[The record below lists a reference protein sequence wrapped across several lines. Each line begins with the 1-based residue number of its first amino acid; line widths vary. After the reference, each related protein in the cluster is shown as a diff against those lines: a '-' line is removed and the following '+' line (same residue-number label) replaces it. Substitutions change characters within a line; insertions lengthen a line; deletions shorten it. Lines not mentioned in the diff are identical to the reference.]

1 VNPTRGLDVGSA
13 RFVNEQLLAL
23 RSEGGAVLLVSTEL
37 DEVLLL
43 ADRVVALVEG
53 RVVSV
58 PRDAD
63 RAALGA
69 ILLSGAAKS
78 AVA

>member
-1 VNPTRGLDVGSA
+1 VGSA
-13 RFVNEQLLAL
+13 RFVNEQLLA
-23 RSEGGAVLLVSTEL
+23 RRAEAGAVLLVSTEL
-37 DEVLLL
+37 DEVLFL

-53 RVVSV
+53 GIVPV
-58 PRDAD
+58 PREAD

-69 ILLSGAAKS
+69 ILLSGGAQS